1 MNNIKVSVVLPCYN
15 VEKYIRE
22 GLDSIM
28 AQTLLEWEAIMVD
41 EVFRSSLFVK
51 VPLSQATVYWLLVP

>member
-22 GLDSIM
+22 GLNSIM
-28 AQTLLEWEAIMVD
+28 AQTLSEWEAIMVD
-41 EVFRSSLFVK
+41 DG
-51 VPLSQATVYWLLVP
+51 ATDSTGRICDEYEEKDS